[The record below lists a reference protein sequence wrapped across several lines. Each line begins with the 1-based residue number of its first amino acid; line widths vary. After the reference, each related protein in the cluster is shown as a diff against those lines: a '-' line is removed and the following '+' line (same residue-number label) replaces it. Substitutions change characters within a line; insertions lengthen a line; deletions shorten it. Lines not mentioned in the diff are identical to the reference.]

1 MAKASGQRQNESKFI
16 GFRPKSVHLHT
27 YTINLRH
34 RRKVCWQMQAFFR
47 PTFRTARNESILR
60 PSDYQIVKWSKR
72 NFPPVK

>member
-16 GFRPKSVHLHT
+16 RFRPKSVHLHT
-27 YTINLRH
+27 YNTNLRH
-34 RRKVCWQMQAFFR
+34 RRKVCWQIQAFFR